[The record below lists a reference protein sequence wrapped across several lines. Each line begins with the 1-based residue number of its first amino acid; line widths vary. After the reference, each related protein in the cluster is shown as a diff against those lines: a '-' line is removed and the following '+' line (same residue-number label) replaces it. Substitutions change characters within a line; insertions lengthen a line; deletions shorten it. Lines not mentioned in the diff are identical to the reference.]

1 MVYLKQQ
8 EVFMEIIDCK
18 SLMIGDW
25 VMLTDP
31 INNGEKVQV
40 KEIHADGYIAVDGGL
55 TAHVE
60 PIPLSLE
67 ILKKNG
73 FKKSDVK
80 DSTDWSYYKTDKTGK
95 GMYCIFYSVDDDMF
109 LEIASYKSYIGEYHR
124 FGVRYVH
131 ELQHA
136 MHLCGIDKE
145 ITI

>member
-1 MVYLKQQ
+1 
-8 EVFMEIIDCK
+8 MEIIDCK

-25 VMLTDP
+25 VFNEIPCYVTAIYHNGTIDCQGDNQSISTDS
-31 INNGEKVQV
+31 
-40 KEIHADGYIAVDGGL
+40 VD
-55 TAHVE
+55 
-60 PIPLSLE
+60 PIPLTAE
-67 ILKKNG
+67 ILEKNG
-73 FKKSDVK
+73 FNKPKVE

-124 FGVRYVH
+124 MGVRYVH

-136 MHLCGIDKE
+136 LRLAGIDKE